1 MLGLRRAPCE
11 AGVIAAVPVASG
23 CAERSKPWVLAAT
36 ILGSSMASIDGTAV
50 NIALPVIERDL
61 GASVAAMQWVIN
73 AYSLML
79 AALMLIGGSA
89 GDRYGRRKVFL
100 SGVAIFTAASI
111 CCGGATSAT
120 ALVLARSV
128 QGVGGALLIP
138 SNLAII
144 GATFSEQER
153 GRAIGTWA
161 AFAAVTAALGPVL
174 GGWLADA
181 VSWRAIFLV
190 NAPLALVTALITLR
204 HMPESRDHHAPPRLD
219 WRGTVLAACA
229 LAAIAFGLIQS
240 SDLGWRHPAVLTA
253 LILGPVLFAAF
264 LRMQARSDA
273 PLVPLSLFRSASFSG
288 VNMLTLL
295 LYAALG
301 GVFFLLPFDLIQARG
316 YTAVSAGAA
325 FLPFTVIIGALSRWS
340 GGLMDRFGA
349 RGPLILGPLIAAL
362 GFALLARPGLAGS
375 YWIDFFPP
383 MAVLGLGM
391 AISIAPLTTT
401 VLNAV
406 GEDRAGIASGINN
419 AVSEVAS
426 LLAVA
431 LFGAVGLAVFGR
443 ALDAEM
449 ATLALSPAALG
460 VLDIARDTL
469 AAVAIP
475 DTVSAEDGRLVAELI
490 GSSFLKSFRLLMI
503 AASMLA
509 LASALCAAL
518 TIAPTP
524 SRRG

>member
-1 MLGLRRAPCE
+1 
-11 AGVIAAVPVASG
+11 
-23 CAERSKPWVLAAT
+23 
-36 ILGSSMASIDGTAV
+36 
-50 NIALPVIERDL
+50 
-61 GASVAAMQWVIN
+61 
-73 AYSLML
+73 
-79 AALMLIGGSA
+79 
-89 GDRYGRRKVFL
+89 
-100 SGVAIFTAASI
+100 
-111 CCGGATSAT
+111 
-120 ALVLARSV
+120 
-128 QGVGGALLIP
+128 
-138 SNLAII
+138 
-144 GATFSEQER
+144 
-153 GRAIGTWA
+153 
-161 AFAAVTAALGPVL
+161 
-174 GGWLADA
+174 
-181 VSWRAIFLV
+181 
-190 NAPLALVTALITLR
+190 
-204 HMPESRDHHAPPRLD
+204 MPESRDHHAPPRLD

-503 AASMLA
+503 AASVLA
-509 LASALCAAL
+509 IASALCAAL

-524 SRRG
+524 SRHG